1 MQVRLRDDPRAND
14 VAQDQRYEKCEG
26 AVDPF
31 IQKRVFTQDNKVYY
45 VNNKECERA
54 KYS

>member
-14 VAQDQRYEKCEG
+14 VAQDQRYEKCER

-31 IQKRVFTQDNKVYY
+31 IQKLVFTHDNKVYHVKRKKY
-45 VNNKECERA
+45 ERA
-54 KYS
+54 KYQ